1 MGRKDYKELAN
12 TLVACFEALLERSG
26 VTIPSED
33 RDADD
38 NASLCALDRQELES
52 EVLSE
57 IEDFMDGTVDEDD
70 EDSMYDYSD
79 ADFLGVG
86 NNEDY

>member
-26 VTIPSED
+26 VAIPNED
-33 RDADD
+33 RDEDD
-38 NASLCALDRQELES
+38 TSLLCAIDRQELES

-57 IEDFMDGTVDEDD
+57 IEDFMDGAVDEDD

>member
-26 VTIPSED
+26 VTIPSKD

-52 EVLSE
+52 EVLS
-57 IEDFMDGTVDEDD
+57 
-70 EDSMYDYSD
+70 
-79 ADFLGVG
+79 
-86 NNEDY
+86 